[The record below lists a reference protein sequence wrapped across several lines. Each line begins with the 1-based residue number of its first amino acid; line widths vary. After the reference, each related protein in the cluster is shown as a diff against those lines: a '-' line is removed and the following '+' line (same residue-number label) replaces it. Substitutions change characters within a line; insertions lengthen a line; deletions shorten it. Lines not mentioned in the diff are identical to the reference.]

1 MPSPLHRTLGIT
13 LYILATASLVG
24 EALAQTKPGPAEK
37 GKLIRVAQPIPDQY
51 IVVLNQEGG
60 ENSLATIQATARDL
74 LSRYGGEQLQTY
86 QYSIQGFAAK
96 LTGSQ
101 AKAMA
106 KDSRV
111 KYVEQDG
118 VITAFPTQTNPP
130 AGLDRI
136 DQRALPLNNS
146 YSFDSTGAGVHAYII
161 DTGIRITHTDFGGRA
176 SGDFTAIADG
186 HGADDGD
193 GHGTHVA
200 GTTGAATWG
209 VAKGTRLHAVRVF
222 PWGSSSTTVANVI
235 AGVDW
240 VTGNRANPAVANMSL
255 GGGPAQSLDDAVRA
269 SIASGITYVIAA
281 ANFGDDACN
290 FSPARV
296 AEAITVAAVDGSDT
310 RPAFSNFGSCVDL
323 FAPGVNVESASNASD
338 TATAFLS
345 GTSMASPHVAGMA
358 ARVLQQNPAAAPA
371 EVAQRIIDLATS
383 GVVINP
389 GPGSPNRLLFG
400 PGFDGRLVGVVHL
413 EDLGDQPLREMVWA
427 GTKGQSRRL
436 EGFSV
441 QTAQPAEGLSL
452 EYMCHLQDLG
462 DQPWMPAGSFCG
474 TRGESRRLEG
484 FAIRLTGAN
493 AGKYDIFYECH
504 LEGIGDTGPVLNG
517 TFCGTRGES
526 RRLEAM
532 NVWITPKSAVGLSGV
547 VHLQDIGDRAF
558 RNNEIAGTRGESRRL
573 EGFSV
578 DLAPPQ
584 AGLGM
589 EYTCHLQDLGDQPW
603 MPGGSFC
610 GTRGESRRLEG
621 FAVRL
626 TGSQASAF
634 DVYYLCHV
642 EGIGDM
648 GPFKNANFC
657 GTKGRS
663 LRLEALYIW
672 VAPTF

>member
-1 MPSPLHRTLGIT
+1 MPLIPRR
-13 LYILATASLVG
+13 ILVVFLLAAASLVG
-24 EALAQTKPGPAEK
+24 GARAQTKAGPVEK
-37 GKLIRVAQPIPDQY
+37 GKLIRVAQPIPNQY
-51 IVVLNQEGG
+51 IVVLNQEAGKS
-60 ENSLATIQATARDL
+60 SLATIQATARDL
-74 LSRYGGEQLQTY
+74 LTRYGGEQLQTY

-136 DQRALPLNNS
+136 DQRALPLNNV
-146 YSFDSTGAGVHAYII
+146 YGFDSTGAGVHAYII

-186 HGADDGD
+186 HGADDGE

-200 GTTGAATWG
+200 GTTGATTWG

-222 PWGSSSTTVANVI
+222 PWGSSSTTVADVI

-255 GGGPAQSLDDAVRA
+255 GGAPAQALDDAVRA
-269 SIASGITYVIAA
+269 SISSGITYVISAG
-281 ANFGDDACN
+281 NSNDDACN
-290 FSPARV
+290 QSPARV

-310 RPAFSNFGSCVDL
+310 RAGFSNFGCCVDL

-338 TATAFLS
+338 TATAFKS

-358 ARVLQQNPAAAPA
+358 TRVLQQNPAAAPA
-371 EVAQRIIDLATS
+371 AVAQRIIDMATP

-389 GPGSPNRLLFG
+389 GSCSPNRLLFG
-400 PGFDGRLVGVVHL
+400 PSFDGRLVGVVHL

-441 QTAQPAEGLSL
+441 QTEQPVEGLSL

-493 AGKYDIFYECH
+493 AGRYDIYYQCN

-532 NVWITPKSAVGLSGV
+532 NVWITPKSTVGLSGV

-558 RNNEIAGTRGESRRL
+558 QNNELAGTRGESRRV

-578 DLAPPQ
+578 DLSPPV

-603 MPGGSFC
+603 MTGGSFC

-672 VAPTF
+672 VAPKF